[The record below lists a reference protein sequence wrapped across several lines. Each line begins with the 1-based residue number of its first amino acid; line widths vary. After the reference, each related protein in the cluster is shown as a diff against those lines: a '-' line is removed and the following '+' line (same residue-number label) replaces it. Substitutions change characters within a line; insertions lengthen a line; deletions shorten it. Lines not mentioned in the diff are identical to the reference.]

1 MTDLRQQIYC
11 PICKTTMLLTEA
23 TKDGLIYL
31 CPKCGFQLNISLLD
45 VIENLD
51 N

>member
-1 MTDLRQQIYC
+1 MTDIYC
-11 PICKTTMLLTEA
+11 PICKKPMLLTLA
-23 TKDGLIYL
+23 TMEGITYI

-45 VIENLD
+45 VIENIE